1 MGKQKQKDEYE
12 GFTETLIIKLTF
24 EEDCGSRCGSAV
36 EGLKI
41 KRSWVHPRHGQT
53 ETNIC
58 I

>member
-12 GFTETLIIKLTF
+12 GFTVTLIKKLTF
-24 EEDCGSRCGSAV
+24 EEDGVSHCGSAV

-41 KRSWVHPRHGQT
+41 KRSQVHSQPGQT